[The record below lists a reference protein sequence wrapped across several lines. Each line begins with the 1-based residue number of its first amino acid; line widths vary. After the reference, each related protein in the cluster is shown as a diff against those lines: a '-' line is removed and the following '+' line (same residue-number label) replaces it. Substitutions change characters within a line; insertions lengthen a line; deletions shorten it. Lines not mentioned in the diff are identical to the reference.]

1 MSKNTDLGI
10 YLKSNKTFY
19 YLEYG
24 ENYVK
29 NTLDRVRKALIQR
42 NLINGLNLNNTRDV
56 QYEIISYKE
65 AYDNSVEMVPIYIS
79 KHVQSLAEA
88 TKNITAE
95 GGNFKW

>member
-42 NLINGLNLNNTRDV
+42 NLINGLNLNNTRDI

-79 KHVQSLAEA
+79 KHVQSLIESTQNDT
-88 TKNITAE
+88 TK
-95 GGNFKW
+95 GGNFK